1 MRKPHQRRASCS
13 PPYHRLTAIVMTVQ
27 RKRDTVSVKKGI
39 VIETKTSFQLHK
51 RSGNP
56 LPTTIATKSAVKC
69 LAAVV
74 QITRYRQ
81 PPFTPSALC

>member
-1 MRKPHQRRASCS
+1 
-13 PPYHRLTAIVMTVQ
+13 
-27 RKRDTVSVKKGI
+27 
-39 VIETKTSFQLHK
+39 VIEIKTSFQLHK